1 MITKAAKQE
10 RLITMISS
18 YKLFTT
24 EICPNCHSVKEFIKE
39 LDLKGED
46 INASEEDGLKKAQ
59 EAGVSSVPTAIL
71 LDEEGN
77 EVSRAHSVD
86 QIKQALEENSQ

>member
-1 MITKAAKQE
+1 
-10 RLITMISS
+10 MISS

-39 LDLKGED
+39 LDIKGEE
-46 INASEEDGLKKAQ
+46 INASEQEGLKKAQ
-59 EAGVSSVPTAIL
+59 EAGVSSVPTVIL

-77 EVSRAHSVD
+77 EVRRAQSVD
-86 QIKQALEENSQ
+86 QLKQALEENNQKN